1 MRSYGYWVGFLKWLT
16 DLSMTVLAFWLAY
29 YLRFDA
35 LTWLFPVRWG
45 YPEISIYW
53 KLFGLVLLAWTVVF
67 YSLRAYRPRHWEG
80 REEEFFHILI
90 GVGVASAV
98 VWGLALYYR
107 VFHQRNAPPEQ
118 FLEPSRLMFV
128 MFMFLDVTG
137 IVAGRAFIRWLAE
150 RLRAR
155 GWQIQRALIVG
166 NGTLGRALAS
176 RIWQHPEYGIRIVGM
191 VDGENGD
198 SFHDVPVLGSIEDLP
213 RIVREHGVQA
223 LFIALPADAFSKA
236 LSIVQ
241 QFQTQ
246 PISIHMAMDVL
257 TASHLR
263 TTISEIDGL
272 PLLNI
277 NDTPLQGAAAVAKRV
292 LDIVLSAL
300 ALILLA
306 PLMLLIAL
314 LIKLTSRGPVIYR
327 QIRMGLDGRPFVM
340 YKFRTM
346 VEDAEEATG
355 PTMAGPTDPRRTPI
369 GKVLRFLSFD
379 ELPQFWNVL
388 KGDMSLVGPRP
399 ERPYFVADFCQRYSQ
414 YMLRHRVKG
423 GITGWAQVNGFRGD
437 RDYERRIEYDLY
449 YLTHWSI
456 GLDLWILLVTPFRMF
471 RYTGI

>member
-1 MRSYGYWVGFLKWLT
+1 
-16 DLSMTVLAFWLAY
+16 
-29 YLRFDA
+29 
-35 LTWLFPVRWG
+35 
-45 YPEISIYW
+45 
-53 KLFGLVLLAWTVVF
+53 
-67 YSLRAYRPRHWEG
+67 
-80 REEEFFHILI
+80 
-90 GVGVASAV
+90 
-98 VWGLALYYR
+98 
-107 VFHQRNAPPEQ
+107 
-118 FLEPSRLMFV
+118 
-128 MFMFLDVTG
+128 FMFLDVTG
-137 IVAGRAFIRWLAE
+137 IVAGRAFLRWLAE
-150 RLRAR
+150 RLRTR

-166 NGTLGRALAS
+166 NGTLGRALAG
-176 RIWQHPEYGIRIVGM
+176 RIRQHPEYGIQIIGM

-213 RIVREHGVQA
+213 HIVREHGVQA
-223 LFIALPADAFSKA
+223 LFIALPVDKFSEA
-236 LSIVQ
+236 LSIVR

-246 PISIHMAMDVL
+246 PISIHMAMDLL

-277 NDTPLQGAAAVAKRV
+277 NDTPMQGAAAVAKRV
-292 LDIVLSAL
+292 LDIVLAAL

-355 PTMAGPTDPRRTPI
+355 PTMARPTDPRRTPV

-399 ERPYFVADFCQRYSQ
+399 ERPYFVADFCRRYSQ

-456 GLDLWILLVTPFRMF
+456 WLDLWILLVTPFRMF